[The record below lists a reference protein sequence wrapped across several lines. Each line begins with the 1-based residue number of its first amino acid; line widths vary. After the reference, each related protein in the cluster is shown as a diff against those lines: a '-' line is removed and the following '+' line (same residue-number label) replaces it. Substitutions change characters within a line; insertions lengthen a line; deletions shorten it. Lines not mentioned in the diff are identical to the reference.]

1 MAAPRT
7 LFIADQFADTDRDPE
22 SRYPGGAEQTDEAI
36 LAAAPW
42 PVDRVAA
49 RDATP
54 ALLERYDLH
63 VIGNLALARPELLQ
77 ALARLGR
84 HVLFEHDLRI
94 CRHRGNFPAA
104 RDPVHRWI
112 GRCVC
117 PHRRW
122 RPMLASSLGMIF
134 LTALQLSVYRSNPFF
149 SPPAVRVLGSSV
161 FGQDFFDRVRRA
173 PRVRAREGSC
183 MLQSPQRIKG
193 TRAAL
198 RYCRRRGMTPHGIR
212 NLAYDEVLDLLERSR
227 LFVFLP
233 THLEPAGRM
242 PVEARFLGC
251 EIVANRNVGVTGEP
265 WWHLPDAEALEVLRD
280 AGPRFWRLVEE
291 LRDTAPDRTRPSER
305 GGR

>member
-7 LFIADQFADTDRDPE
+7 LFIADQFADTDRDSE
-22 SRYPGGAEQTDEAI
+22 NRYPGGAEQTDRAVIE
-36 LAAAPW
+36 AAPW
-42 PVDRVAA
+42 PVDRVTA

-63 VIGNLALARPELLQ
+63 VIGNLARARPELLQ

-94 CRHRGNFPAA
+94 CRRRGNFPATL
-104 RDPVHRWI
+104 DPVHRWL

-122 RPMLASSLGMIF
+122 QPVLASSLGMIF
-134 LTALQLSVYRSNPFF
+134 LTTLQLSVYRGNPFF
-149 SPPAVRVLGSSV
+149 NPPEVRVLGSSV
-161 FGQDFFDRVRRA
+161 FGRDFFDRVDRVRRA
-173 PRVRAREGSC
+173 PPAHVREGSC
-183 MLQSPQRIKG
+183 ILQSSHRIKG

-198 RYCRRRGMTPHGIR
+198 RYCRRRGITPYGIR
-212 NLAYDEVLDLLERSR
+212 NLAPDEVLDRLERSR
-227 LFVFLP
+227 RFVFLP

-251 EIVANRNVGVTGEP
+251 EVVANAHVGVAGEP
-265 WWHLPDAEALEVLRD
+265 WWRLPDDQALEVLRD
-280 AGPRFWRLVEE
+280 AGPRFWRLAGE
-291 LRDTAPDRTRPSER
+291 LRAARAARQTER
-305 GGR
+305 